1 MKSCPT
7 QDAAISSFLTAEL
20 HIHSITSF
28 LDQFESATLSL
39 SLVLSV
45 IYVWLL
51 KVDLDDIPLYC
62 MSSL

>member
-7 QDAAISSFLTAEL
+7 QDAAISSFLIAKL
-20 HIHSITSF
+20 HIHSIDSF
-28 LDQFESATLSL
+28 LDHFETAALSL

-51 KVDLDDIPLYC
+51 
-62 MSSL
+62 